1 MCLIVSSVFRFCT
14 HWKSSRERDTHAHQ
28 NVASFS
34 ITSGKQSLSH
44 SLYCSCSRK
53 YTNLSIEKFNDL
65 SSFRFLIKFSC
76 VLSVWQCRCS
86 FSTIELFL
94 LLRPTIRT
102 YVCINL
108 RILRFDAPTSV
119 DCNFIEV
126 EAEEAEKG
134 KKPTGKKQLKIM
146 FLVLL
151 APQPILV
158 SSSMLLFCFF
168 FLSFCSVYL
177 CRHSFPFHT
186 ILFSLNFNFSYLFL
200 TTYSAYL
207 PIFSNVFI

>member
-1 MCLIVSSVFRFCT
+1 MLFLNNRIVL
-14 HWKSSRERDTHAHQ
+14 
-28 NVASFS
+28 VAS
-34 ITSGKQSLSH
+34 
-44 SLYCSCSRK
+44 
-53 YTNLSIEKFNDL
+53 TNHL
-65 SSFRFLIKFSC
+65 C
-76 VLSVWQCRCS
+76 VC
-86 FSTIELFL
+86 
-94 LLRPTIRT
+94 
-102 YVCINL
+102 VCIYL
-108 RILRFDAPTSV
+108 WILRFDAPTSV

-134 KKPTGKKQLKIM
+134 EKKTTGKRQLKIM

-158 SSSMLLFCFF
+158 SSSMLLFCVFF
-168 FLSFCSVYL
+168 FILLGVYL

-207 PIFSNVFI
+207 PIFSNVYIWFDAGAGGGAATAVAETADAKWIRSAHVRTI